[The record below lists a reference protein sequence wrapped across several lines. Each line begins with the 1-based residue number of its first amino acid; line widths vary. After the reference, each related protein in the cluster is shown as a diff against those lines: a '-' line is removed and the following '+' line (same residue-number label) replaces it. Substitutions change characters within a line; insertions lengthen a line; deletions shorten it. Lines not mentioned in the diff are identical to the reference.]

1 MRRFVGQ
8 AALGA
13 RAACHRVAAV
23 LIPLLVIALVG
34 TGALAWRLTE
44 GPIQSAWL
52 ARQIQA
58 ALNPENQPLQ
68 LHLGSAAIAWEGFRQ
83 GGASPL
89 DIRVTSIAVID
100 RSGATVVNLPRAE
113 ISLSL
118 PALLLGR
125 LRPWSVTLDD
135 PHLALVRTAEG
146 AINLISGPIESNSS
160 ASLSAS
166 ELLEDIA
173 RPYQNQI
180 NAQPSSLLAQLRRV
194 RVHNATVSIR
204 DEQLHATWQG
214 APVEINLFRRRQG
227 AVHGTVEGSVA
238 LADQAVR
245 FTLDATVSPGAEKTV
260 LHGRLSPISPAGL
273 ARAVPALARLGAVDA
288 PIASEAEAEFGA
300 RLSFE
305 RARLQFQ
312 AGSGIAKIG
321 GTPVEINQASLAIEG
336 TLQSASLRNLTV
348 AVRGHPGGPV
358 STVTATGMLTRTPDQ
373 FHAAAR
379 LDLDAVAFAD
389 LPHLWP
395 AEAASAARAWVTENI
410 TGGSA
415 RNAHLEIGLEAPQ
428 NLSQLHLA
436 SVSGTVEADQL
447 TVHWLRPVPPIE
459 HGQARLNIIDPDRM
473 EIAVLG
479 GRQRQEG
486 TASTGG
492 LQIRNGT
499 VRLTGLMQKQQ
510 TSAIDANITGS
521 LPDAITLLRNPRLH
535 LLSLQ
540 KVEFQDLMGAISTKL
555 SIGLPLNEDVTI

>member
-238 LADQAVR
+238 
-245 FTLDATVSPGAEKTV
+245 
-260 LHGRLSPISPAGL
+260 
-273 ARAVPALARLGAVDA
+273 
-288 PIASEAEAEFGA
+288 
-300 RLSFE
+300 
-305 RARLQFQ
+305 
-312 AGSGIAKIG
+312 
-321 GTPVEINQASLAIEG
+321 
-336 TLQSASLRNLTV
+336 
-348 AVRGHPGGPV
+348 
-358 STVTATGMLTRTPDQ
+358 
-373 FHAAAR
+373 
-379 LDLDAVAFAD
+379 
-389 LPHLWP
+389 
-395 AEAASAARAWVTENI
+395 
-410 TGGSA
+410 
-415 RNAHLEIGLEAPQ
+415 
-428 NLSQLHLA
+428 
-436 SVSGTVEADQL
+436 
-447 TVHWLRPVPPIE
+447 
-459 HGQARLNIIDPDRM
+459 
-473 EIAVLG
+473 
-479 GRQRQEG
+479 
-486 TASTGG
+486 
-492 LQIRNGT
+492 
-499 VRLTGLMQKQQ
+499 
-510 TSAIDANITGS
+510 
-521 LPDAITLLRNPRLH
+521 
-535 LLSLQ
+535 
-540 KVEFQDLMGAISTKL
+540 
-555 SIGLPLNEDVTI
+555 